1 MPLIISTI
9 LSCTTETSA
18 ESGASKDEEI
28 KETDLKDELNAGD
41 KAEVPA
47 SSDEKTTAKKEEK
60 LE

>member
-1 MPLIISTI
+1 MET
-9 LSCTTETSA
+9 TTETSA